1 MAKTANGVWVAN
13 TWEKEEH
20 KCLSWELCAPGL
32 RGSGKWSL
40 RQRFIARARTLG
52 EEQGKLTWC
61 LSCLDQG
68 FPRLNLAR
76 EQQGGSFLA
85 RANGE
90 RVSTVHELYAPHFS
104 VYSLPAGAILMYP
117 SHIERYL
124 ERNFDISSLYFCSW
138 CWTDTRSGHGQGY
151 RTESQGNSS
160 DSTSM
165 TLSLPHDAWSA
176 CAHTPNPSI

>member
-1 MAKTANGVWVAN
+1 MKATPEMAKTANGVWVAN

-90 RVSTVHELYAPHFS
+90 RVSTVHEHKVFMPLTSQSIHFLQ
-104 VYSLPAGAILMYP
+104 VP
-117 SHIERYL
+117 S
-124 ERNFDISSLYFCSW
+124 
-138 CWTDTRSGHGQGY
+138 
-151 RTESQGNSS
+151 
-160 DSTSM
+160 
-165 TLSLPHDAWSA
+165 
-176 CAHTPNPSI
+176 